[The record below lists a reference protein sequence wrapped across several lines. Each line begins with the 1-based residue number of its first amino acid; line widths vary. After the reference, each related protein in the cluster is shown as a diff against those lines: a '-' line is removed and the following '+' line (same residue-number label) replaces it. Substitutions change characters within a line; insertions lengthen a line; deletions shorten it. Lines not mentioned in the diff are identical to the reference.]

1 MCFSQEMSAL
11 FSVLGICFAAWIA
24 KTNGNQH
31 LLQGVGWFVLME
43 VLQVVQYAFI
53 ARDID
58 PANPTLA
65 QMQKSPQ
72 CRSSANK
79 FLTFL
84 GFVHICFQPYFSA
97 KLSCAF
103 VRRPENTAQ
112 FKLVQRLQL
121 VGAGLLLWRYLG
133 TFITAETM
141 QSWGFSATNAFDA
154 SMWVASP
161 EWLSGPALCTYFG
174 FKHLAWSVPFT
185 PATYYSP
192 SMALHMFLMFVPFF
206 VLDMGSLAKNAINWI
221 AGVLLFLTG
230 PVLADYLTPNKQEAA
245 SIWCFFSICQVVG
258 LVAMTVVKF
267 MMRGEW
273 YAGSDG
279 AVDGRS
285 SPRLLAQKTG

>member
-1 MCFSQEMSAL
+1 
-11 FSVLGICFAAWIA
+11 
-24 KTNGNQH
+24 
-31 LLQGVGWFVLME
+31 ME
-43 VLQVVQYAFI
+43 VLQVVQYSFI

-72 CRSSANK
+72 CQSSANR

-84 GFVHICFQPYFSA
+84 GFLHISFQPYFSA

-103 VRRPENTAQ
+103 ARSPENRAQ

-133 TFITAETM
+133 TFISAETM
-141 QSWGFSATNAFDA
+141 QYWGFSAANAFDA
-154 SMWVASP
+154 SKWVSSP
-161 EWLSGPALCTYFG
+161 EWLSGPTLCTYFG

-192 SMALHMFLMFVPFF
+192 SMTLHMFLMFVPFF
-206 VLDMGSLAKNAINWI
+206 VVDMGSVAKNAPNWI
-221 AGVLLFLTG
+221 AGALLFFTG
-230 PVLADYLTPNKQEAA
+230 PVLADWFTPNKQESA

-258 LVAMTVVKF
+258 LVAITIVNL
-267 MMRGEW
+267 MMRGKW
-273 YAGSDG
+273 YDAADATGDRRRAKNKIDGPVPSDG
-279 AVDGRS
+279 VVDRRS
-285 SPRLLAQKTG
+285 SPRLRAQKTD